1 MTHPLGVSEHIKE
14 RMRNQRG
21 DLRIYKDLD
30 PSKTAF
36 VIIDM
41 QAAFL
46 EPGGVIEVP
55 SSRGI
60 VSNINRCAQGCR
72 DLGMPVIWIRSMH
85 PAGAAD
91 WRHFF
96 DHFVRPERREA
107 AAAAMSNDAPP
118 SRFYHEM
125 DVRDDDYI
133 VIKNR
138 YSCLIPGS
146 SSLERLLRSIGCDTM
161 VLAGTKTDICV
172 ESTARDGMMLDFRVV
187 VLSDGTSTLSD
198 EEHQAALNV
207 LVQEFAD
214 VLTVDEVLAELTA
227 NAK

>member
-41 QAAFL
+41 QDAFL

-72 DLGMPVIWIRSMH
+72 DLGMPVIWIRSH
-85 PAGAAD
+85 APRG
-91 WRHFF
+91 
-96 DHFVRPERREA
+96 RRGLEA
-107 AAAAMSNDAPP
+107 
-118 SRFYHEM
+118 
-125 DVRDDDYI
+125 
-133 VIKNR
+133 
-138 YSCLIPGS
+138 
-146 SSLERLLRSIGCDTM
+146 LLRSLRAPGAPRGGGRGD
-161 VLAGTKTDICV
+161 V
-172 ESTARDGMMLDFRVV
+172 RRR
-187 VLSDGTSTLSD
+187 
-198 EEHQAALNV
+198 AAVAL
-207 LVQEFAD
+207 LP
-214 VLTVDEVLAELTA
+214 
-227 NAK
+227 